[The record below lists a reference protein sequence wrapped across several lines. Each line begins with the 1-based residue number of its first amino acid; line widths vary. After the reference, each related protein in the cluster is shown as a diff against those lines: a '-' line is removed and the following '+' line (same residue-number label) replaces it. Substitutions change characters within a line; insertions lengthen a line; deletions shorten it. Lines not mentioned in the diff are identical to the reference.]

1 MRIKRIIFV
10 LICFLQEVIASFNI
24 AERRGELNFQIGEAE
39 AMYVY
44 MLIIDLL
51 LLIST
56 LTTLI
61 YMINSFA
68 PKVGQ
73 AYFSH

>member
-10 LICFLQEVIASFNI
+10 LICFLQEVIASYNI

-51 LLIST
+51 LIST

-73 AYFSH
+73 SYFSH

>member
-10 LICFLQEVIASFNI
+10 LICFLQEVIASYNI

-51 LLIST
+51 LIST

-61 YMINSFA
+61 YIINSFA